1 MKKIMGTLAA
11 AVLAVSMLAGCNGN
25 TESNTKKIAYA
36 DDLTTAKIAV
46 QEGTTGDML
55 VSEDY
60 PDATIS
66 RFKSALDAGM
76 DLSNGK
82 VDAVVLDE
90 LPAKKIVEKNDKLVI
105 LPEELTK
112 EEYAIAIKKG
122 NTELVEKVNKA
133 LADMK
138 ADGTFD
144 EISNAWINGDEAA
157 QAKLAEKEEPTGAET
172 LIMGTNA
179 SFPPFETRDDAGN
192 VVGFDVEMTKEI
204 ARRLGMAFQVEDMNF
219 DSLPV
224 AVDSGKITMAVAGMT
239 VTEERKEN
247 MEFSDGYYT
256 STQVIITQK

>member
-1 MKKIMGTLAA
+1 MKKILCVIAA
-11 AVLAVSMLAGCNGN
+11 SVLALSMLAGCGN
-25 TESNTKKIAYA
+25 TAKKGITTK
-36 DDLTTAKIAV
+36 DDLKSAKIAV
-46 QEGTTGDML
+46 QEGTTGDTL

-60 PDATIS
+60 PEATIS

-82 VDAVVLDE
+82 VEAVVLDE
-90 LPAKKIVEKNDKLVI
+90 LPAKKIVEKNNKLKI

-144 EISNAWINGDEAA
+144 KISAAFISEDEAA
-157 QAKLAEKEEPTGAET
+157 LKELAAKAEPAGAET

-179 SFPPFETRDDAGN
+179 SFPPFETRDDAGK
-192 VVGFDVEMTKEI
+192 VVGFDVEMAKEI
-204 ARRLGMAFQVEDMNF
+204 ARRLGMSFKVEDMNF
-219 DSLPV
+219 DSLPA
-224 AVDSGKITMAVAGMT
+224 AVNSGKITMAVAGMT
-239 VTEERKEN
+239 VTDERKEN

>member
-1 MKKIMGTLAA
+1 MKKTLSILAA
-11 AVLAVSMLAGCNGN
+11 AVLCLGLFAGCGN
-25 TESNTKKIAYA
+25 TAKKIESAA
-36 DDLTTAKIAV
+36 DLADAKIAV
-46 QEGTTGDML
+46 QEGTTGDTL

-60 PDATIS
+60 ASATIS

-76 DLSNGK
+76 DLANGK

-90 LPAKKIVEKNDKLVI
+90 LPAKKIVEKNSTLSI
-105 LPEELTK
+105 LPEELTQ

-122 NTELVEKVNKA
+122 NTELIEKVNKA
-133 LADMK
+133 LANMK

-144 EISNAWINGDEAA
+144 EIANAWLKEDEAA
-157 QAKLAEKEEPTGAET
+157 QKKLAEKPEPTGSET

-179 SFPPFETRDDAGN
+179 SFPPFETRDDAGT

-239 VTEERKEN
+239 VTDERKEN

-256 STQVIITQK
+256 STQVIITKKADK

>member
-1 MKKIMGTLAA
+1 MKKILCAVAA
-11 AVLAVSMLAGCNGN
+11 SVLALSMLAGCGN
-25 TESNTKKIAYA
+25 TAKKEIATK
-36 DDLTTAKIAV
+36 DDLKDAKIAV
-46 QEGTTGDML
+46 QEGTTGDIL
-55 VSEDY
+55 VTEDY
-60 PDATIS
+60 PEATVS

-90 LPAKKIVEKNDKLVI
+90 LPAKKIVEKNDKLQI
-105 LPEELTK
+105 LPEELTT

-144 EISNAWINGDEAA
+144 KISAAFISEDEAA
-157 QAKLAEKEEPTGAET
+157 LKELAAKEEPTGAET

-179 SFPPFETRDDAGN
+179 SFPPFETRDDAGE
-192 VVGFDVEMTKEI
+192 VVGFDVEMAKEI
-204 ARRLGMAFQVEDMNF
+204 ARRLGMSFKVEDMNF

-224 AVDSGKITMAVAGMT
+224 AVDSGKIT
-239 VTEERKEN
+239 VTDERKEN
-247 MEFSDGYYT
+247 MDFSDGYYT

>member
-1 MKKIMGTLAA
+1 MKKILCAVTAA
-11 AVLAVSMLAGCNGN
+11 ALALSMLAGCSG
-25 TESNTKKIAYA
+25 TAKKEIKTA
-36 DDLTTAKIAV
+36 DDLADAKIAV
-46 QEGTTGDML
+46 QEGTTGDTL

-60 PDATIS
+60 PNATIS

-90 LPAKKIVEKNDKLVI
+90 LPAKQIVAKNDNLQI
-105 LPEELTK
+105 LSEELTQ

-122 NTELVEKVNKA
+122 NTELVEKVNQA

-144 EISNAWINGDEAA
+144 TITAAYINEDEDA
-157 QAKLAEKEEPTGAET
+157 LAELSAKAEPTGEEV

-192 VVGFDVEMTKEI
+192 VVGFDVEMAKEI

>member
-1 MKKIMGTLAA
+1 MKKILCAVAA
-11 AVLAVSMLAGCNGN
+11 SVLALSMLAGCGN
-25 TESNTKKIAYA
+25 TAKKEIATK
-36 DDLTTAKIAV
+36 DDLKDAKIAV
-46 QEGTTGDML
+46 QEGTTGDIL
-55 VSEDY
+55 VTEDY
-60 PDATIS
+60 PEATVS

-90 LPAKKIVEKNDKLVI
+90 LPAKKIVEKNDKLQI
-105 LPEELTK
+105 LPEELTT

-144 EISNAWINGDEAA
+144 KISAAFISEDEAA
-157 QAKLAEKEEPTGAET
+157 LKELAAKEEPTGAET

-179 SFPPFETRDDAGN
+179 SFPPFETRDDAGE
-192 VVGFDVEMTKEI
+192 VVGFDVEMAKEI
-204 ARRLGMAFQVEDMNF
+204 ARRLGMSFKVEDMNF

-239 VTEERKEN
+239 VTDERKEN
-247 MEFSDGYYT
+247 MDFSDGYYT

>member
-1 MKKIMGTLAA
+1 MKKILCAVAA
-11 AVLAVSMLAGCNGN
+11 SVLALSMLAGCGN
-25 TESNTKKIAYA
+25 TAKKEIVTK
-36 DDLTTAKIAV
+36 DDLKDAKIAV
-46 QEGTTGDML
+46 QEGTTGDIL
-55 VSEDY
+55 VTEDY
-60 PDATIS
+60 PEATVS

-90 LPAKKIVEKNDKLVI
+90 LPAKKIVEKNDKLQI
-105 LPEELTK
+105 LPEELTT

-144 EISNAWINGDEAA
+144 KISAAFISEDEAA
-157 QAKLAEKEEPTGAET
+157 LKELAAKEEPTGAET

-179 SFPPFETRDDAGN
+179 SFPPFETRDDAGE
-192 VVGFDVEMTKEI
+192 VVGFDVEMAKEI
-204 ARRLGMAFQVEDMNF
+204 ARRLGMSFKVEDMNF

-239 VTEERKEN
+239 VTDERKEN
-247 MEFSDGYYT
+247 MDFSDGYYT

>member
-1 MKKIMGTLAA
+1 MKKIICTLAA
-11 AVLAVSMLAGCNGN
+11 SLLALSMLAGCAN
-25 TESNTKKIAYA
+25 TSKVEITTK
-36 DDLTTAKIAV
+36 DDLATAKIAV
-46 QEGTTGDML
+46 QEGTTGDIL
-55 VSEDY
+55 VSEEY
-60 PDATIS
+60 PEATVS

-90 LPAKKIVEKNDKLVI
+90 LPAKAIVAKNNKLTI
-105 LPEELTK
+105 LDEALTT

-122 NTELVEKVNKA
+122 NTELVDKVNKA

-138 ADGTFD
+138 ADGTF
-144 EISNAWINGDEAA
+144 ETITNAWINEDEAA
-157 QAKLAEKEEPTGAET
+157 LAELAAKAEPAGEET
-172 LIMGTNA
+172 LVMGTNA
-179 SFPPFETRDDAGN
+179 SFPPFETRDDAGKI
-192 VVGFDVEMTKEI
+192 VGFDVEMAKEI
-204 ARRLGMAFQVEDMNF
+204 ARRLGMAFKIEDMNF

-224 AVDSGKITMAVAGMT
+224 AVDSGNITMAVAGMT